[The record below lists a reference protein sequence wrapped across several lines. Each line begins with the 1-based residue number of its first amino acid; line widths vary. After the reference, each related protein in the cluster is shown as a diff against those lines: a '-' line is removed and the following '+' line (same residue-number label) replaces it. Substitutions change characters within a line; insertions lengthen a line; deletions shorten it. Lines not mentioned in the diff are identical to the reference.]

1 VRLFWQ
7 GASEFLECLKTSL
20 RAISLDDICPNSQLK
35 ADVELSV
42 YVVYSSFLNSQLWR
56 KEVISIMSSM
66 SNNSSKVEQ
75 RLRTT
80 GFKVMLGFTFI
91 ISAIIVITE
100 PNNPL
105 IAWVITFTW
114 FILATIA
121 LIRPKYNHWC
131 AKSWVLISVP
141 LAPILILSN
150 GLIPATLIS
159 LGTIFPVM
167 LVKHYWRLSA
177 VIIFASSTLLV
188 PFADLPYDNAIWLRL
203 SISNAIV
210 AIMVLAL
217 VSFLEQA
224 LVVSLDKSDEMKKAL
239 IREREANLTQ
249 SKFLATMSHEI
260 RTPMNGILGLLDVM
274 LSADLSEQQRSH
286 LEKIKYSGDVLHRVL
301 NDILDFSK
309 LTAGKLIIENVPIS
323 IHQLITDISVIFQ
336 SEAQLKGIDLT
347 FHVDDNVKPSL
358 IGDSTR
364 ITQVLNNLVNNAI
377 KFTAIGKVN
386 ITVVVS
392 HQTKTIQTL
401 QFCISDTGIGIRNDN
416 KESVFSAF
424 TQADDSTARRFGGTG
439 LGLKIAKNL
448 VEQMGGQIWVNSVEQ
463 EGSQFFFTLSLRI
476 SAEYPINKK
485 TVQHTRTQFT
495 GNVLVAEDNEIN
507 QVVAEKILLSYGLQV
522 DIASDGQQCID
533 ALEHTHYDLVF
544 MDLHMPNVDGFE
556 ACSIIRQTDPD
567 IPIVAL
573 TAAVLKDEVQK
584 ALDAGMNSHLSKP
597 LDHVKLTNILNRYLI
612 ITKI

>member
-1 VRLFWQ
+1 M
-7 GASEFLECLKTSL
+7 ECLKTSL

-358 IGDSTR
+358 LGDSTR

>member
-1 VRLFWQ
+1 
-7 GASEFLECLKTSL
+7 LECLKTSL

>member
-1 VRLFWQ
+1 
-7 GASEFLECLKTSL
+7 
-20 RAISLDDICPNSQLK
+20 
-35 ADVELSV
+35 
-42 YVVYSSFLNSQLWR
+42 
-56 KEVISIMSSM
+56 M

-75 RLRTT
+75 QLRTT
-80 GFKVMLGFTFI
+80 GFKVMLGFALI

-114 FILATIA
+114 FILAAIA
-121 LIRPKYNHWC
+121 LIRPEYNHWC
-131 AKSWVLISVP
+131 AKSWVLLSVP

-159 LGTIFPVM
+159 LATIFPVM
-167 LVKHYWRLSA
+167 LVKHYWRLLS

-188 PFADLPYDNAIWLRL
+188 PFADLPYDKAIWLRL

-217 VSFLEQA
+217 VSFLEKA
-224 LVVSLDKSDEMKKAL
+224 LVASLDKSDEMKKAL
-239 IREREANLTQ
+239 IREREANQTQ

-260 RTPMNGILGLLDVM
+260 RTPMNGIIGLLDVM
-274 LSADLSEQQRSH
+274 LSTDVSEQRRTH

-323 IHQLITDISVIFQ
+323 VHQLIVDTCAVFQ
-336 SEAQLKGIDLT
+336 VEAQLKSIDLT
-347 FHVDDNVKPSL
+347 FSVDDNVTPSL
-358 IGDSTR
+358 IGDPTR

-386 ITVVVS
+386 IAVTIS
-392 HQTKTIQTL
+392 SQTDTIQTL
-401 QFCISDTGIGIRNDN
+401 EFCVSDTGMGIPKAN
-416 KESVFSAF
+416 KERVFSAF
-424 TQADDSTARRFGGTG
+424 TQADDSTARKFGGTG
-439 LGLKIAKNL
+439 LGLKIAKDL
-448 VEQMGGQIWVNSVEQ
+448 VEQMGGQIWVNSVENI
-463 EGSQFFFTLSLRI
+463 GSHFLFTLSLRV
-476 SAEYPINKK
+476 SAEPPINKK
-485 TVQHTRTQFT
+485 AFKQARSQFT
-495 GNVLVAEDNEIN
+495 GNVLVAEDNDIN
-507 QVVAEKILLSYGLQV
+507 QVVAQQILLSYGLQV
-522 DIASDGQQCID
+522 DLANDGQQCID
-533 ALEHTHYDLVF
+533 ALKNGHYDLVF

-556 ACSIIRQTDPD
+556 ACRIIRQTNPD

-584 ALDAGMNSHLSKP
+584 ALAVGMNSHLAKP
-597 LDHVKLTNILNRYLI
+597 LVHDQLQTVLNRYLI
-612 ITKI
+612 ITKT

>member
-1 VRLFWQ
+1 M
-7 GASEFLECLKTSL
+7 
-20 RAISLDDICPNSQLK
+20 P
-35 ADVELSV
+35 
-42 YVVYSSFLNSQLWR
+42 
-56 KEVISIMSSM
+56 
-66 SNNSSKVEQ
+66 NNSSKVEQ
-75 RLRTT
+75 QLRTT
-80 GFKVMLGFTFI
+80 GFKVMLGFALI

-114 FILATIA
+114 FILAAIA

-159 LGTIFPVM
+159 LATIFPVM
-167 LVKHYWRLSA
+167 LVKHYWRLFS

-188 PFADLPYDNAIWLRL
+188 PFADLPYDKAIWLRL

-217 VSFLEQA
+217 VSFLEKA
-224 LVVSLDKSDEMKKAL
+224 LVASLDKSDDMKKAL
-239 IREREANLTQ
+239 IREREANQTQ

-260 RTPMNGILGLLDVM
+260 RTPMNGIIGLLDVM
-274 LSADLSEQQRSH
+274 LSTDVSEQQRTH

-323 IHQLITDISVIFQ
+323 VHQLIVDTCAIFQ
-336 SEAQLKGIDLT
+336 SEAQLKSIDLT
-347 FHVDDNVKPSL
+347 FSVDENVTPSL
-358 IGDSTR
+358 IGDPTR

-386 ITVVVS
+386 IAVTIS
-392 HQTKTIQTL
+392 SQTDTIQTL
-401 QFCISDTGIGIRNDN
+401 EFCVSDTGMGIPKAN
-416 KESVFSAF
+416 KERVFSAF
-424 TQADDSTARRFGGTG
+424 TQADDSTARKFGGTG
-439 LGLKIAKNL
+439 LGLKIAKDL
-448 VEQMGGQIWVNSVEQ
+448 VEQMGGQIWVNSVENI
-463 EGSQFFFTLSLRI
+463 GSQFLFTLSLRV
-476 SAEYPINKK
+476 SAEPPINKK
-485 TVQHTRTQFT
+485 AFKQARSQFT
-495 GNVLVAEDNEIN
+495 GNVLVAEDNDIN
-507 QVVAEKILLSYGLQV
+507 QVVAQQILLSYGLQV
-522 DIASDGQQCID
+522 DLANDGQQCID
-533 ALEHTHYDLVF
+533 ALKNGHYDLVF

-556 ACSIIRQTDPD
+556 ACRIIRQTNPD

-584 ALDAGMNSHLSKP
+584 ALAVGMNSHLAKP
-597 LDHVKLTNILNRYLI
+597 LDHDQLQTVLNRYLI
-612 ITKI
+612 ITKT

>member
-1 VRLFWQ
+1 M
-7 GASEFLECLKTSL
+7 ECLKTSL

-274 LSADLSEQQRSH
+274 LSADLSEKQRSH